1 MQVRNKSEVENIKL
15 SVYFEKNVLSPLRF
29 VNKTLTSRLTLSV
42 NLHLQPETMS
52 IHTKNWGLSEAD
64 FNVLQAE
71 LVRGGE
77 SCFQKVFTQNYKR
90 YANYIRSEMKLSYDD
105 ASDVTVEAFVKIHR
119 FLKEGRVAYGNLDA
133 YSMQVI
139 RNEYLMLLRK
149 RKQMPDADV
158 EVNERELIDEAY
170 DESTLQQFEHAF
182 DRLGEDCRTLLQRHY
197 YQKMSH
203 RDIGV
208 ALNIS
213 EDASKT
219 RTKVCRNKLREIF
232 LQLLNAA

>member
-1 MQVRNKSEVENIKL
+1 MQVCNKSEVAITKL
-15 SVYFEKNVLSPLRF
+15 SVHFEKNVLSPLRF
-29 VNKTLTSRLTLSV
+29 VNKTLTSWLTLPAK
-42 NLHLQPETMS
+42 LHLQPETMS
-52 IHTKNWGLSEAD
+52 IHTKNWGFSEAD

-77 SCFQKVFTQNYKR
+77 SRFQQVFTQNYQR
-90 YANYIRSEMKLSYDD
+90 YTNYIRSEMNLSYDD

-149 RKQMPDADV
+149 RKQLPESDV
-158 EVNERELIDEAY
+158 EVSNLELLDEEY
-170 DESTLQQFEHAF
+170 DESTLQQFEQAF
-182 DRLGEDCRTLLQRHY
+182 SRLGEDCRNLLQQHY
-197 YQKMSH
+197 FQKKAH

-219 RTKVCRNKLREIF
+219 RTKVCRNKLRDIF
-232 LQLLNAA
+232 QSLLNAA